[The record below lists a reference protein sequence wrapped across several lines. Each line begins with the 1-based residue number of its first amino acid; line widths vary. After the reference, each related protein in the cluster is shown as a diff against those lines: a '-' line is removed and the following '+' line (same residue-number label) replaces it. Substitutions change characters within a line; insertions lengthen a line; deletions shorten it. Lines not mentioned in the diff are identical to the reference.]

1 MTFALIRSPA
11 FTDGTRFYDH
21 ELDEI
26 QGDLVLALDTRG
38 GAYTMAA
45 PIVFSG
51 STWSL
56 PGTTFTGDVVLSE
69 DVTIGTASSDVL
81 DVAATATF
89 HPRATF
95 SGGIDVTVSAVVTG
109 DVSVSGTLTCT
120 GDTVLGNEAGDAL
133 TVAATSSFT
142 GAATFHGAVTFVNP
156 ITLQGTT
163 TCDGTITSTSGLTFN
178 SAETHTGAV
187 TLSGALIANST
198 ATFTGGVTA
207 TAGCSIPE
215 RGLYLAADA
224 DATIYWSTCNYLHIP
239 HGVLGANRAFTL
251 STVDIPEGA
260 VFRARS
266 QDDDYAAIIG
276 GMSLQSGAAT
286 YHYLE
291 FVFISGSWRL
301 RRGDIG
307 VLA

>member
-26 QGDLVLALDTRG
+26 QNDLVLALDTRG
-38 GAYTMAA
+38 GTYSMAN

-56 PGTTFTGDVVLSE
+56 PATTFTGDVTLQE
-69 DVTIGTASSDVL
+69 DVTIGSASSDALSVL
-81 DVAATATF
+81 ATATF
-89 HPRATF
+89 TPRATF
-95 SGGIDVTVSAVVTG
+95 SSGINVTVSAVVTG

-120 GDTVLGNEAGDAL
+120 GSTVLGNAGTDTL
-133 TVAATSSFT
+133 DVAAASSFT
-142 GAATFHGAVTFVNP
+142 GAAVFHGAVTFVNP
-156 ITLQGTT
+156 IALQGTT

-178 SAETHTGAV
+178 SVETHTGAV
-187 TLSGALIANST
+187 TLNGALIANST
-198 ATFTGGVTA
+198 ATFASGITA
-207 TAGCSIPE
+207 TSGCSIPE
-215 RGLYLAADA
+215 RGLYLAADS
-224 DATIYWSTCNYLHIP
+224 DATIYWSTCNYLHVP
-239 HGVLGANRAFTL
+239 HGVLSVNRTFTL
-251 STVDIPEGA
+251 STASIPEGA

-266 QDDDYAAIIG
+266 QDDDHAAIIG
-276 GMSLQSGAAT
+276 GLSLQSGAAT

-291 FVFISGSWRL
+291 FVFISGSWRM